1 MATTVITLEVQA
13 TAVTGRASRIV
24 VVGSSTAGPTGPQ
37 GATGATGATGAKGD
51 KGDQGDPGN
60 AATIAIGTVTTGA
73 PGSSATVTNVGTSSV
88 AVFDFAIPQGTMGA
102 TGASGP
108 TGATGA
114 KGDTGDTGAT
124 GAGVAVGGTTGQVLK
139 KASNSDYDTEWGTA
153 SVPVDDAD
161 NILAT
166 QVFG

>member
-24 VVGSSTAGPTGPQ
+24 VVSTAATGPA
-37 GATGATGATGAKGD
+37 GAA
-51 KGDQGDPGN
+51 
-60 AATIAIGTVTTGA
+60 
-73 PGSSATVTNVGTSSV
+73 
-88 AVFDFAIPQGTMGA
+88 
-102 TGASGP
+102 
-108 TGATGA
+108 
-114 KGDTGDTGAT
+114 
-124 GAGVAVGGTTGQVLK
+124 GAGVVVGGTTGQVLK